1 MARPLPRKAQSGPRS
16 DSQSGQQPAS
26 PTGTPVRAQGT
37 RDGSIVSAHGRHY
50 LVEFADGSRL
60 PCFPRGKKSDCAC
73 GDRVRVEQVADD
85 QGVIVEIL
93 ARQSLLYR
101 SDLFKQ
107 KVIAANVTQ
116 VALVVACEPPF
127 SEAVLTR
134 CLVAAQSQD
143 LRVLI
148 VLNKCDLTD
157 RLPAA
162 DALLAPL
169 AALGYPILR
178 LSARQ
183 DASPLRAAL
192 EGECTVLVGQSGM
205 GKSTLIN
212 GLIPEARAATREIS
226 EALQSGKHTTTH
238 ATLYR
243 LDDTST
249 LIDSPGLQEFGLAH
263 LTRHDIE
270 HGFPELQPLLGQC
283 RFRDC
288 QHDREPDCAVRAA
301 VAAGTLARERHE
313 LFLTLAAE
321 ATGTAPR
328 GI

>member
-1 MARPLPRKAQSGPRS
+1 MARPAPHRKESVG
-16 DSQSGQQPAS
+16 DEGQ
-26 PTGTPVRAQGT
+26 V
-37 RDGSIVSAHGRHY
+37 VSAHGRHY
-50 LVEFADGSRL
+50 LVEFPDGTRL

-73 GDRVRVEQVADD
+73 GDRVLVEQVADD
-85 QGVIVEIL
+85 QGVINEIVP
-93 ARQSLLYR
+93 RQSLLYR
-101 SDLFKQ
+101 SDAFKQ
-107 KVIAANVTQ
+107 KIIAANVTQ
-116 VALVVACEPPF
+116 VALVVASEPPF

-162 DALLAPL
+162 EALLAPL
-169 AALGYPILR
+169 VALGTPVLR
-178 LSARQ
+178 LTARQ
-183 DASPLRAAL
+183 DANPLRPWLADQ
-192 EGECTVLVGQSGM
+192 CTVLVGQSGM

-212 GLIPEARAATREIS
+212 GLIPGARAATREIS
-226 EALQSGKHTTTH
+226 DALQSGKHTTTH

-270 HGFPELQPLLGQC
+270 HGFPDFHPHLGQC

-288 QHDREPDCAVRAA
+288 QHDREPDCAIRAA
-301 VAAGTLARERHE
+301 VAAGTLSQTRYT
-313 LFLTLAAE
+313 LFQQLAAE
-321 ATGTAPR
+321 AGQPTN
-328 GI
+328 